1 MSYTITKTNG
11 VTLTTIVDGTV
22 DQSATDLVLIGK
34 NSSSYGTYLNDNF
47 IWLLENFAN
56 SSQPNNPVT
65 GQLWFDTTENRIKV
79 YDGARF
85 KVSGGTIVANSAPS
99 GIVAGD
105 LWINPATEQLFF
117 NDGIQTILAG
127 PLYTAAQGQ
136 TGFVVSTILDTNNIE
151 HTIAYLYVAQTLMGI
166 FSKDA
171 FTPAAAIAGFTGSI
185 AVGFNVGNAS
195 GIKFNV
201 PTRSAYSLIAP
212 NGDLKTTSSF
222 VTSTGNNSLTGT
234 VSIQNNTPLILGAN
248 ANNQIE
254 TSTTILNIKSNTS
267 DQNFQVSTLVGSTL
281 SPAIFANATNQR
293 VGIYTNTP
301 ATTLDVAGDLTV
313 RGTLNVLGT
322 TTTVSSTN
330 LVITDKLITIGS
342 TASPTDVT
350 ANDAGIEIP
359 GATTKTF
366 TWKSSTPAWTS
377 SDNLNLVS
385 GKTYKIN
392 GFDVITATAL
402 GSSIVSAPGLNSVG
416 TLTALTAGTLSITTN
431 TLTATQTNSNLVLAP
446 NGTGTV
452 DVSSKKITSV
462 ATPVAG
468 TDATNKTYVDTSI
481 QSAPLAIGLTTTNFT
496 NAQVATTFLTDL
508 FPAGEHQNGTYIRA
522 FCIDQGTTETV
533 NAGSFITGSKYQ
545 IVSVGSTNFTLISAT
560 TNSPGAIFVASGA
573 GSGSGTAAPVV
584 RTFRLVTGT
593 WTYQGYS

>member
-11 VTLTTIVDGTV
+11 VTITTVVDGTV

-56 SSQPNNPVT
+56 SSQPNNPIT

-79 YDGARF
+79 YDGTKF

-105 LWINPATEQLFF
+105 LWVNPSTEQLFF
-117 NDGIQTILAG
+117 NDGIQTLLAG
-127 PLYTAAQGQ
+127 PIYTAAQGQ
-136 TGFVVSTILDTNNIE
+136 TGFVVSTILDTNNLE
-151 HTIAYLYVAQTLMGI
+151 HTVAYLYVAQSLIGI

-171 FTPAAAIAGFTGSI
+171 FTPASAIAGFTGSI
-185 AVGFNVGNAS
+185 AVGFNVGNKS

-201 PTRSAYSLIAP
+201 PTSSAYSLIAP

-222 VTSTGNNSLTGT
+222 VTTTGNNSLTGT

-248 ANNQIE
+248 ANTQIE
-254 TSTTILNIKSNTS
+254 TSTSILNIKSNTS

-281 SPAIFANATNQR
+281 SPALFANATNQR

-330 LVITDKLITIGS
+330 LIITDKLITIGS

-402 GSSIVSAPGLNSVG
+402 GSAIVSAPGLNSIG

-431 TLTATQTNSNLVLAP
+431 TLSATQTNSNLVLAP

-462 ATPVAG
+462 ATPAAG

-481 QSAPLAIGLTTTNFT
+481 QSAPLAIALTTTNFT
-496 NAQVATTFLTDL
+496 NAQVATNFLSDL
-508 FPAGEHQNGTYIRA
+508 FPVGEHQNGTIIRA
-522 FCIDQGTTETV
+522 FCIDQGTTQTV
-533 NAGSFITGSKYQ
+533 NAGSFITGRKYQ
-545 IVSVGSTNFTLISAT
+545 IVAVGNTNFTLISAT
-560 TNSPGAIFVASGA
+560 TNTQGAIFVASGA
-573 GSGSGTAAPVV
+573 GSGTGTAAPVIRV
-584 RTFRLVTGT
+584 FQLSTGT
-593 WTYQGYS
+593 WTYQSYL

>member
-22 DQSATDLVLIGK
+22 DQTATDLALIGK
-34 NSSSYGTYLNDNF
+34 NSSSYGTYFNDNLVA
-47 IWLLENFAN
+47 LLENFAN
-56 SSQPNNPVT
+56 SSEPNNPIT

-79 YDGARF
+79 YDGTRF

-105 LWINPATEQLFF
+105 LWINSATEQLFF
-117 NDGIQTILAG
+117 NDGIQTVLAG

-136 TGFVVSTILDTNNIE
+136 TGFVVATILDTNSIE
-151 HTIAYLYVAQTLMGI
+151 HTITYLYVAQTLLGI

-171 FTPAAAIAGFTGSI
+171 FTPGSAIAGFTGSI
-185 AVGFNVGNAS
+185 VVGFNVGNAS

-201 PTRSAYSLIAP
+201 PTSSAYSLIAP
-212 NGDLKTTSSF
+212 NGDLKTTSNF
-222 VTSTGNNSLTGT
+222 VTTTGNNSLTGT

-330 LVITDKLITIGS
+330 LIITDKLITIGS

-366 TWKSSTPAWTS
+366 IWKSSTPAWTS
-377 SDNLNLVS
+377 SENLNLVS

-402 GSSIVSAPGLNSVG
+402 GSAIVSAPGLNSVG

-431 TLTATQTNSNLVLAP
+431 TLSATQTNSNLVLAP

-462 ATPVAG
+462 ATPAAG

-496 NAQVATTFLTDL
+496 NAQVANTFLNDL
-508 FPAGEHQNGTYIRA
+508 FPVGEHQNGTYVRA

-593 WTYQGYS
+593 WTYQSYS